1 MGRKNRGN
9 VATGENTVIGA
20 GTTVNGDIVS
30 DSAVMRV
37 DGQVNGGINT
47 KGDLVIGTMGVVSGD
62 VVASSVNLAG
72 KIVGDVAASNKIEIE
87 AKGRLLGNI
96 QTKLLAMD
104 ETAVIQGKVNMPDD
118 ESASDDKG
126 RDPEPEKTSEAADE
140 KEDKEAAKDEQ
151 DEDDKADKTDEN
163 EE

>member
-20 GTTVNGDIVS
+20 GTTVNGNIVS

-104 ETAVIQGKVNMPDD
+104 ETAVIQGKVNMPGD

-126 RDPEPEKTSEAADE
+126 RDPEPEKTSEAADK
-140 KEDKEAAKDEQ
+140 KEDEETAKDEQ
-151 DEDDKADKTDEN
+151 DEDDKADKTDEK